1 MSDLEIPAIPQEPS
15 HKPDGAS
22 VFAFMGAVGGA
33 GVTSLALQ
41 TAQSAKTLLRA
52 NGVKDPEICVID
64 LDFDCGSVLSHL
76 DLPARLTHEHLS
88 YGAAPIDAA
97 LTSALAVCHAS
108 DIHVLATAPRL
119 SGNDDVDPSSV
130 LAMMDAASTIYDA
143 LILDVP
149 RMWRPWT
156 HAAVAAADHF
166 GLITEMT
173 IPSLAAA
180 RSRAESIMD
189 IQSSVKPELIL
200 SRYERRALK
209 SNLSA
214 KDATRAFG
222 RAPVATICPDETSL
236 HDAMNCGQPVGCVHA
251 DSRYVKDVTGL
262 TAKWLGMSKE
272 QSEPKPRR
280 WRRRAA

>member
-1 MSDLEIPAIPQEPS
+1 MSDLEIPDMPQPVS
-15 HKPDGAS
+15 HNANGAQ

-33 GVTSLALQ
+33 GVTSLSIQ
-41 TAQSAKTLLRA
+41 TALSTQKLLRTR
-52 NGVKDPEICVID
+52 GVKDPEVCIID

-76 DLPARLTHEHLS
+76 DLPARLTHAHLRS
-88 YGAAPIDAA
+88 GAATIDAA
-97 LTSALAVCHAS
+97 LTSALAVRHAS
-108 DIHVLATAPRL
+108 DIHVLAAAPRL
-119 SGNDDVDPSSV
+119 SGNDEVDPSSV
-130 LAMMDAASTIYDA
+130 LSMMDAASTIYDA

-156 HAAVAAADHF
+156 HAAIAAADKF

-180 RSRAESIMD
+180 RARSEAITD
-189 IQSSVKPELIL
+189 QQNNVQAELIL
-200 SRYERRALK
+200 NRYERRAMK

-222 RAPVATICPDETSL
+222 RAPVATICPDAQSL

-251 DSRYVKDVTGL
+251 DSRYVKDVDAL
-262 TAKWLGMSKE
+262 TAMWLGLK
-272 QSEPKPRR
+272 SEDNKSKPRR